1 MASAKKIYKNMF
13 WPGQDRCRDPRLIMR
28 MKRSKNEQFV
38 MSKTLDIRGQFG
50 LSMPV
55 VYEKVQLAKATKL
68 VENSSERR
76 VGPDIRSQVI
86 IIIAKGRKR
95 EEASFMAS

>member
-1 MASAKKIYKNMF
+1 MMRAASSTNSSSDI
-13 WPGQDRCRDPRLIMR
+13 Q
-28 MKRSKNEQFV
+28 
-38 MSKTLDIRGQFG
+38 TLDIRGQFG

-76 VGPDIRSQVI
+76 V
-86 IIIAKGRKR
+86 
-95 EEASFMAS
+95 